1 MILQCSSPLS
11 GSGLKRGQAGTGWSG
26 PCVPH
31 LRWAA
36 RLSAVYAARLV
47 PETTGEVH
55 VLV

>member
-36 RLSAVYAARLV
+36 RLSAVYAACLV